1 VDPAMKRKRMKSC
14 MLLMIIMIIII
25 MMIIIIIIIIVI
37 MILRFPAHDA
47 LAMSIMT
54 RCTSA
59 ATWRLLLKWILKG

>member
-1 VDPAMKRKRMKSC
+1 MKSC
-14 MLLMIIMIIII
+14 MLLMIIMIIIMI
-25 MMIIIIIIIIVI
+25 IIIIIIIIIIVI

>member
-1 VDPAMKRKRMKSC
+1 MKRKRMKSC
-14 MLLMIIMIIII
+14 MLLMIIMIII
-25 MMIIIIIIIIVI
+25 MIIIIIIIVI

>member
-1 VDPAMKRKRMKSC
+1 MKSC
-14 MLLMIIMIIII
+14 MLLMIIMIII
-25 MMIIIIIIIIVI
+25 MIIIIIIIVI